1 MMPHIEVLDQATINQ
16 IAAGEVVE
24 RPSSVVKELVEN
36 AIDAGATAITVEIK
50 EGGTKLI
57 RITDNGCGIEK
68 EQVRTAFLRHSTSKI
83 RKASDLFEIG
93 TLGFRGEALAS
104 VAAVAQVEIITKTP
118 SALTGVS
125 YVIHGGVEQSFEEI
139 GAPEGTTFVIQN
151 LFYNTPVRKKFL
163 KSPST
168 EGSYVADLMERMALS
183 HPELSMRLIVNGQN
197 KLHTTGSG
205 RLRDLIYMIY
215 GREVSSHVLAVE
227 QKGTFLHVSG
237 VLGKPVISRGNR
249 SYETYFVNGRYI
261 KSALLNKAIE
271 DAYKPFLMQHRYP
284 FVVLNIRLEKE
295 FVDVNVHPN
304 KMEIRFQ
311 QEQDICDELYR
322 ILAAVLANREFIP
335 QAQLDDSEK
344 KKEETMVDFSRAEP
358 FEKQRMQEDWKRLAA
373 QTGTWK
379 QERPLPVT
387 ALEEVSKAVCIQE
400 EDLDEPQIGA
410 DLLKKAGQATAPM
423 AGRRMSLAG
432 NLYPTSQEERT
443 NHLSKNI
450 SEENTYSE
458 NESVSG
464 EKAYSEKETAP
475 EENAGSGD
483 ESALKENAGQLN
495 EMVSEEKNG
504 TSALPVQEIDR
515 EAGQETN
522 LPSGEQLTLFDDKLL
537 SKKARSRH
545 RLIGQL
551 FETYWL
557 IEYEDKLFIIDQHAA
572 HEKVLY
578 ERMMKAYEKKQILP
592 QMVEPPW
599 ILTLTVRQ
607 ENTWK
612 KNREAFMQLGFEVE
626 YFGGMDYAVHSIP
639 SNLYGIRE
647 KDLFID
653 LLDDLETEPNKPSSQ
668 VIEKLASMSCKAAV
682 KGNHALSTEEANALI
697 DQLLELENPYAC
709 PHGRPTIIS
718 MSKYELEKKF
728 KRIV

>member
-1 MMPHIEVLDQATINQ
+1 MPRIEVLDEATVNQ

-36 AIDAGATAITVEIK
+36 AIDAGANAITVEIK

-68 EQVRTAFLRHSTSKI
+68 DQVRTAFLRHSTSKI
-83 RKASDLFEIG
+83 RKAADLFEIG

-104 VAAVAQVEIITKTP
+104 VAAVAQVEMITKTP

-125 YVIHGGVEQSFEEI
+125 FVIHGGVEQSFEEI
-139 GAPEGTTFVIQN
+139 GAPGGTTFVIQN

-168 EGSYVADLMERMALS
+168 EGGYVADLMERMALS

-197 KLHTTGSG
+197 KLHTTGNG

-215 GREVSSHVLAVE
+215 GRDISSNTFAVE
-227 QKGTFLHVSG
+227 QKGKFMCVQG
-237 VLGKPVISRGNR
+237 VIGKPVISRGNR

-271 DAYKPFLMQHRYP
+271 DAYKPFMMQHRYP
-284 FVVLNIRLEKE
+284 FVVLNIQLEKE

-304 KMEIRFQ
+304 KMELRFW

-322 ILAAVLANREFIP
+322 ILTAALSGKEFIV
-335 QAQLDDSEK
+335 QAQLDDTV
-344 KKEETMVDFSRAEP
+344 KKEEKMPEFSQAEP
-358 FEKQRMQEDWKRLAA
+358 FEKNRIQEDWKRLIA
-373 QTGTWK
+373 QPITER
-379 QERPLPVT
+379 QERPLPLT
-387 ALEEVSKAVCIQE
+387 SLEEVNKAVCIQE
-400 EDLDEPQIGA
+400 EDAEAFSVRA
-410 DLLKKAGQATAPM
+410 DLLKKAKEATAPM
-423 AGRRMSLAG
+423 MGKRMNLAG
-432 NLYPTSQEERT
+432 NHYALETKDACVGSLDER
-443 NHLSKNI
+443 N
-450 SEENTYSE
+450 
-458 NESVSG
+458 
-464 EKAYSEKETAP
+464 
-475 EENAGSGD
+475 
-483 ESALKENAGQLN
+483 
-495 EMVSEEKNG
+495 VSEEK
-504 TSALPVQEIDR
+504 SSVPHLDEEKLQQESS
-515 EAGQETN
+515 QEKQ
-522 LPSGEQLTLFDDKLL
+522 PKQEEQLTLFDDKLL
-537 SKKARSRH
+537 SKKSLKCH

-557 IEYEDKLFIIDQHAA
+557 IEYGDKLFIIDQHAA

-578 ERMMKAYEKKQILP
+578 EHMMKDYDAKKILP
-592 QMVEPPW
+592 QMIQPPW
-599 ILTLTVRQ
+599 VLTLTVKQ

-612 KNREAFMQLGFEVE
+612 KNREAFLQLGFELE

-647 KDLFID
+647 KDLLID
-653 LLDDLETEPNKPSSQ
+653 LLDNLETEGSAKKASNQ

-682 KGNHALSTEEANALI
+682 KGNHAMSFEEANALI
-697 DQLLELENPYAC
+697 EQLLELENPYSC